1 MGGCTLSQDFDLMVR
16 LGGRFPKLD
25 PEAFE
30 SPDDLQQE
38 TARQQAEVCTREI
51 SEISYRC
58 HYCMQVL

>member
-1 MGGCTLSQDFDLMVR
+1 MVR

-38 TARQQAEVCTREI
+38 MARQQAEVCTREI